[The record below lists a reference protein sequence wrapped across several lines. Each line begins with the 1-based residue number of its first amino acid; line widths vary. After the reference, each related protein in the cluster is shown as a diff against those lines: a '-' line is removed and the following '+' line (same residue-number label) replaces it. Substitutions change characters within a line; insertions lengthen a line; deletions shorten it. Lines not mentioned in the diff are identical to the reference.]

1 MKKALLLIFL
11 ASCSTTIF
19 ATRDDCKKWYI
30 YCHEVK
36 TTKGET
42 KFIGFSDK
50 DAAKF
55 YSEN

>member
-1 MKKALLLIFL
+1 MKKALLLVFL
-11 ASCSTTIF
+11 AGCSTTIF
-19 ATRDDCKKWYI
+19 TTREECKKWYI
-30 YCHEVK
+30 YCQEAK
-36 TTKGET
+36 TRNGET